1 MKAVGYSLINQLD
14 THLTLIRTR
23 FSRSLGRVFSEESDA
38 ETPKKRG
45 ASIRNPGCP
54 RLFGQGFGYAASL
67 ALISFARAA
76 PRSTFNGTNTTIAR
90 RKKSP
95 VAQIARRWSFP
106 VTQVIIP

>member
-1 MKAVGYSLINQLD
+1 MKAVGHSLINQLD

-45 ASIRNPGCP
+45 APGCP